1 MSLKILSFLG
11 ATEYLPCI
19 YNFKDKEDKP
29 TKYFQTA
36 IGEYF
41 FRDRL
46 EDTKDKLII
55 FCTDKALAYFNCRKE
70 DRIHEFEDDMWKGK
84 KLQQELDES
93 EILRNRYAVK
103 KVECEVNDVWGLFE
117 CIFEEINE
125 DDEIVFDLTNSFR
138 ILPLIAM
145 VVLNF
150 AKYVKNIK
158 IKGIYYGAFEA
169 VGNFKQVSELPLKR
183 RIIPVYNMSD
193 FNLLIDWI
201 VGTEKYLSS
210 GNAEMLKELIIDT
223 KDLENSKVIKDIE
236 KKEIKLWIKKIEE
249 FSEAVGVS
257 NVIKIDKLGNEIKE
271 SFPMAKSVVKN
282 ILPPLDK
289 VMNKIE
295 GNFEKYSPT
304 ETVKN
309 IHETVKWCCEH
320 NMIQQAY
327 TLFRENIVTYIYER
341 LNIEGRFKNNFNK
354 YKYEKSRN
362 YYRNLISCA
371 LNNGYIILEKRRK
384 KKNLNNLYNNYNYRK
399 KPFDGMDIKKDDY
412 EGNKKVIFDMLWNS
426 KIDTEIY
433 DIFYCIKNPRNEI
446 NHAGYVI
453 YDELKNV
460 DKKNLLNKAIKDF
473 SRIIGLK

>member
-11 ATEYLPCI
+11 ATDYLPCI
-19 YNFKDKEDKP
+19 YDFKDKENKP

-41 FRDRL
+41 FKYRL
-46 EDTKDKLII
+46 NNIKDKLII
-55 FCTDKALAYFNCRKE
+55 FCTDKALSYFNCKKE
-70 DRIHEFEDDMWKGK
+70 DRIYNFEDDMWKGK

-93 EILRNRYAVK
+93 EILRNKYVVK

-125 DDEIVFDLTNSFR
+125 EDEIIFDLTNSFR
-138 ILPLIAM
+138 TLPLIAM

-169 VGNFKQVSELPLKR
+169 VGNFKQVSEIPLNK
-183 RIIPVYNMSD
+183 RIIPVYNMSN

-210 GNAEMLKELIIDT
+210 GNAEMLKELVIDT
-223 KDLENSKVIKDIE
+223 KDSENSKIIKHSE
-236 KKEIKLWIKKIEE
+236 KEKLQLWIKKIEE

-257 NVIKIDKLGNEIKE
+257 NAVEVNKLGNEIKE
-271 SFPMAKSVVKN
+271 SFPTAKSVVKK

-320 NMIQQAY
+320 NMMQQAY
-327 TLFRENIVTYIYER
+327 TLFRENIVTYVYER
-341 LNIEGRFKNNFNK
+341 LNIEDKFKDSFNK
-354 YKYEKSRN
+354 YEYEKKRN
-362 YYRNLISCA
+362 CYRNLISYA
-371 LNNGYIILEKRRK
+371 LNNGYRVLKIRRSKRSSI
-384 KKNLNNLYNNYNYRK
+384 NLYNNSNYRQ
-399 KPFDGMDIKKDDY
+399 KPFDGMDIRKDDY
-412 EGNKKVIFDMLWNS
+412 KDDKKIVFDMLWNS
-426 KIDTEIY
+426 RIDTEIY
-433 DIFYCIKNPRNEI
+433 DIFYLIKNPRNEI
-446 NHAGYVI
+446 NHAGYI
-453 YDELKNV
+453 YYDELKNV
-460 DKKNLLNKAIKDF
+460 NKKELLNKVIKDF
-473 SRIIGLK
+473 SRIIGIK